1 MNFQFHSLLSSELQ
15 ILPILNFF
23 NRPNLKQSSQGYNTE
38 KSRPIRKSNTQATSL
53 KMGKLKDLEYLYW
66 RVARK
71 ILENGILINWMAVE
85 RLNIQMGVAI
95 GGHGRIARRKGLECR
110 CGLMGTDTSG
120 SGGRMRCMGMEY
132 TGGQTEQYIMES
144 GK

>member
-1 MNFQFHSLLSSELQ
+1 MNSQFHLLLSSELLT
-15 ILPILNFF
+15 LPILSSFSK
-23 NRPNLKQSSQGYNTE
+23 PNLKQSSQGYNTD

-71 ILENGILINWMAVE
+71 ILENGIIINWMAVG

-120 SGGRMRCMGMEY
+120 SGGRMRCMDTEY
-132 TGGQTEQYIMES
+132 TDGQMEQYIMES

>member
-1 MNFQFHSLLSSELQ
+1 MDSQFQLQLSSKLQ
-15 ILPILNFF
+15 ILPILNSFC
-23 NRPNLKQSSQGYNTE
+23 RPNLKQSSQGYNTE

-53 KMGKLKDLEYLYW
+53 KMVKQKDLEYLYW
-66 RVARK
+66 RVGRK
-71 ILENGILINWMAVE
+71 ISENGILINWMAVG
-85 RLNIQMGVAI
+85 RLNIQMGEAI
-95 GGHGRIARRKGLECR
+95 GGHGRIARKKGLEYR

-120 SGGRMRCMGMEY
+120 SGGRMRCMDMEY